1 MAEAFL
7 KKGTGSR
14 ERIQFIFFTN
24 MNISRSANS
33 FYEIRMG
40 HMLFWSLPSPYN
52 WVAVTLVILPQPWIQ
67 AVIESRSKKDIH
79 R

>member
-1 MAEAFL
+1 
-7 KKGTGSR
+7 
-14 ERIQFIFFTN
+14 